1 LVAGPLF
8 IGRGQHGSLSSVCR
22 RLRPHL
28 KDEKV
33 IYLTD
38 VIVALLFVYLGVAL
52 VRPEWF

>member
-1 LVAGPLF
+1 LPKAAAG
-8 IGRGQHGSLSSVCR
+8 S
-22 RLRPHL
+22 
-28 KDEKV
+28 EEATV

>member
-8 IGRGQHGSLSSVCR
+8 IGCGQHGSLSSVCR